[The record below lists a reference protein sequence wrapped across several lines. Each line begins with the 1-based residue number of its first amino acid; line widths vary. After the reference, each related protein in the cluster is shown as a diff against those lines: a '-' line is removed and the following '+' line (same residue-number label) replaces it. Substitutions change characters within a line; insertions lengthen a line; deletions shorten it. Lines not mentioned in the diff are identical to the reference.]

1 MGSLMA
7 AAHVE
12 YDEAP
17 ASPARRRAGRRG
29 EPSVAALFLA
39 PSLLLL
45 AVFAYGPLLANALL
59 SLTSWNLLS
68 RSRAF
73 VALANYERLLADPR
87 FPGVLQNTAIYALGV
102 VSASMVLGLGL
113 ALLLDRQLTGHGFYR
128 TVVFAPYVTSLAAV
142 ALIWIWIFD
151 PRYGLV
157 NGVLRSLLIP
167 APGWLARPSWAL
179 LAVCVVAVWHT
190 AGYMMV
196 IFLAGL
202 QNVPPVLH
210 EAARIDGAG
219 PARVFWHITLPLL
232 SPVAFFLAVTGL
244 IVTVQLFDIV
254 SVMTHGGPGDSTNVL
269 AFYLYHRGFELFELG
284 YASAIGMV
292 LFAVVMALTVVQIV
306 AARYWVHYG

>member
-1 MGSLMA
+1 MI
-7 AAHVE
+7 
-12 YDEAP
+12 
-17 ASPARRRAGRRG
+17 
-29 EPSVAALFLA
+29 
-39 PSLLLL
+39 LLT
-45 AVFAYGPLLANALL
+45 VFAYGPLVANALL

-87 FPGVLQNTAIYALGV
+87 FPLVLKNTAIYAAGV
-102 VSASMVLGLGL
+102 VSVSLVLGL
-113 ALLLDRQLTGHGFYR
+113 ALALLLERRLAGHGFYR

-142 ALIWIWIFD
+142 ALVWIWIFD
-151 PRYGLV
+151 PRFGV
-157 NGVLRSLLIP
+157 INSVLRSLLIP
-167 APGWLARPSWAL
+167 APGWLTNPSWAL
-179 LAVCVVAVWHT
+179 LAVCIVAVWHT

-210 EAARIDGAG
+210 EAARIDGAS
-219 PARVFWHITLPLL
+219 ATRAFWHITLPLL
-232 SPVAFFLAVTGL
+232 SPVAFFLTVTGL
-244 IVTVQLFDIV
+244 IVSVQLFDVV
-254 SVMTHGGPGDSTNVL
+254 SVMTHGGPVDSTNVL

-292 LFAVVMALTVVQIV
+292 LFVVVMLLTVMQVA